1 MLSNDFTYLEPLM
14 GPIDKERYIKM
25 FSEFNVR
32 EAVPDLDYQFQV
44 RVREISGLRKVSSPI
59 FVCNFISIA
68 LSSTIELQD

>member
-44 RVREISGLRKVSSPI
+44 RVREISGIEKG
-59 FVCNFISIA
+59 FIAHICM
-68 LSSTIELQD
+68 